1 LAPNVIKKCKIVF
14 FLFIIVYDA
23 KLGTSAGRIFLIWK
37 EREGGRERDFYV
49 RLKLGMAT

>member
-1 LAPNVIKKCKIVF
+1 MAPNVIKKCKIVF